1 MKILLLAILLCFT
14 ANLGAQNRDESLWAK
29 DITVSVGAGKNKLFE
44 NYHFE
49 LAAPLEVP
57 INLNLGLS
65 KFVEIGLEWSPIL
78 FNDKSPYSFEGYDS
92 TRNQF
97 SGNLQNSNLNIQY
110 SLNNYY
116 RMNGYLQINGGYSY
130 LHKKHWIAGDINE
143 VIGEGY
149 NWSFAGG
156 VRYQLGNEY
165 DDVFPWFFDIS
176 LAYTRYNINVTRFSV
191 NKVNQP
197 KGEGYWDDFK
207 FGSLDVVMRFG
218 YRLRL
223 KK

>member
-1 MKILLLAILLCFT
+1 MYSHLNAQTNDEALL
-14 ANLGAQNRDESLWAK
+14 GK
-29 DITVSVGAGKNKLFE
+29 DITLSIGAGKNKFFE
-44 NYHFE
+44 NYQFE

-57 INLNLGLS
+57 INLNIGIN
-65 KFVEIGLEWSPIL
+65 KQIEIGLEWSPLL

-97 SGNLQNSNLNIQY
+97 AGNLQNSNLNFQY

-116 RMNGYLQINGGYSY
+116 RMNGYFQVNGGYSY
-130 LHKKHWIAGDINE
+130 LHKKQWIAGDLNE

-149 NWSFAGG
+149 NWSFGG
-156 VRYQLGNEY
+156 GIRYQLGNEY

-176 LAYTRYNINVTRFSV
+176 LVYTRYNINTTAYKINTIS
-191 NKVNQP
+191 QP
-197 KGEGYWDDFK
+197 KGEGYWNDLK
-207 FGSLDVVMRFG
+207 FGSLDVIMRFG
-218 YRLRL
+218 YRLRF